1 MFSTCVKEFE
11 CVIRPEA
18 TLSRDVKL
26 QELTIISQLYCYCS
40 VVCLFVFLLLFCGLL
55 FKLVLTRA
63 WIFQLIFVFSGV
75 PLLL

>member
-26 QELTIISQLYCYCS
+26 QELTNLSFHSCIVTALWSVYLFSCYYS
-40 VVCLFVFLLLFCGLL
+40 VACCLSLC
-55 FKLVLTRA
+55 
-63 WIFQLIFVFSGV
+63 
-75 PLLL
+75 

>member
-26 QELTIISQLYCYCS
+26 QELTNLSFT
-40 VVCLFVFLLLFCGLL
+40 VVLLLLCGLFICFL
-55 FKLVLTRA
+55 AIILWPV
-63 WIFQLIFVFSGV
+63 V
-75 PLLL
+75 

>member
-40 VVCLFVFLLLFCGLL
+40 VVCFFFFSFFFLAIILLP
-55 FKLVLTRA
+55 V
-63 WIFQLIFVFSGV
+63 V
-75 PLLL
+75 